1 LISCPKER
9 IWITLWLQ
17 NMTEILEKNLDQQIS
32 VDEKNIEQIIDKI
45 ISASY
50 KDKNSVFTAFRTL
63 SSSPL
68 FKEFM
73 QQKHAEDFVS
83 ELSSRIGKLL
93 NRDSAELEELESN
106 DKACLLPCTNRS
118 SIARQR
124 PGLIIIEL
132 ERIQNELTS
141 AELEL
146 KVHEAINSQ
155 ALNIKGEIEQKLRKL
170 TQEIDSAQQ

>member
-1 LISCPKER
+1 MTIEMPTFDIMPQGEDMDHSLA
-9 IWITLWLQ
+9 T

-73 QQKHAEDFVS
+73 Q
-83 ELSSRIGKLL
+83 
-93 NRDSAELEELESN
+93 
-106 DKACLLPCTNRS
+106 
-118 SIARQR
+118 
-124 PGLIIIEL
+124 
-132 ERIQNELTS
+132 
-141 AELEL
+141 
-146 KVHEAINSQ
+146 
-155 ALNIKGEIEQKLRKL
+155 
-170 TQEIDSAQQ
+170 